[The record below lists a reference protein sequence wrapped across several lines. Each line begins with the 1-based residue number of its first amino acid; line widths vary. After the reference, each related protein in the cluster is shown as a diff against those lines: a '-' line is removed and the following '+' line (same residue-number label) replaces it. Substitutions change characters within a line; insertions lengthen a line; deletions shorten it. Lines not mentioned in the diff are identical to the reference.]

1 MCPPPP
7 LNVGVFGVVLRGF
20 YGWGCAMLAVESEA
34 VPMAIDRLRFHD
46 ILVRGGMTEAPSI
59 EFTEALR
66 DTFEDET
73 GHLATQAEV
82 DRAIERAVERL
93 ERAILAVET
102 RMTRLLLT
110 FAIGVIGINL
120 AAIATAVGIILGFN

>member
-1 MCPPPP
+1 
-7 LNVGVFGVVLRGF
+7 
-20 YGWGCAMLAVESEA
+20 
-34 VPMAIDRLRFHD
+34 MAIDRLRFHD

-59 EFTEALR
+59 EFTEALQ

-73 GHLATQAEV
+73 GHLATKE
-82 DRAIERAVERL
+82 DMERL
-93 ERAILAVET
+93 WERVERAILALET

-110 FAIGVIGINL
+110 FTIGIIGINL

>member
-1 MCPPPP
+1 
-7 LNVGVFGVVLRGF
+7 
-20 YGWGCAMLAVESEA
+20 
-34 VPMAIDRLRFHD
+34 MA
-46 ILVRGGMTEAPSI
+46 I

-73 GHLATQAEV
+73 GYLATKE
-82 DRAIERAVERL
+82 DMERL
-93 ERAILAVET
+93 WERVERAILALET

-110 FAIGVIGINL
+110 FTIGIIGINL

>member
-1 MCPPPP
+1 
-7 LNVGVFGVVLRGF
+7 
-20 YGWGCAMLAVESEA
+20 MLAVESGA
-34 VPMAIDRLRFHD
+34 SADGDRVH
-46 ILVRGGMTEAPSI
+46 GGA
-59 EFTEALR
+59 A

>member
-1 MCPPPP
+1 
-7 LNVGVFGVVLRGF
+7 
-20 YGWGCAMLAVESEA
+20 
-34 VPMAIDRLRFHD
+34 MAIDRLRFHD